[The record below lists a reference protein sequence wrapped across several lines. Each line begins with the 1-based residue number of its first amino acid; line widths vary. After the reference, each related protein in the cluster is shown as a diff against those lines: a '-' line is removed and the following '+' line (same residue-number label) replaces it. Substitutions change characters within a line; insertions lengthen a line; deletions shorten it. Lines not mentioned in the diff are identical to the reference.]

1 VRKNLVISFV
11 QKHVQLLVSVGSVI
25 VLSRLVSPEETGVFS
40 IGVAIAALTHAVR
53 DFGVGNFLVKEAEL
67 NIGKVRTAFTVSLII
82 AAVLCV
88 VLLAA
93 SVPVARF
100 YNKPEV
106 ATVIWLTTLGLLIS
120 PFSTVNM
127 ALMLRDGRFPDM
139 FKASMASAFANAGV
153 SILCAWHGMGA
164 TALALGTLA
173 SSVALVL
180 VSNLLMRDFGM
191 YQLSLGYWGQISRF
205 GMHMTVSGVADQL
218 GQRAS
223 DLIVGK
229 LVGFGAVG
237 LLSRSGTLITMVQDS
252 MQSSIMPV
260 VLTSMAEDT
269 RKTGNFVPLML
280 KSLSYFTVVM
290 WPVFALISIYAH
302 DAILVLFGAKWIG
315 AAPYTSILCVGA
327 GFAAMTALVSTVC
340 NAADRAHLLSRYSSA
355 TQGVR
360 VLLIAIGALLGDLRY
375 VVGMLVLAEMIQCVL
390 AYQCVRRAV
399 EVDLGRLV
407 LHCWR
412 SLIATALVVLVMLP
426 LSSVLPFPPLVRLLI
441 VSVAGVVAWIGAT
454 CIVRHPIVHE
464 LHSLRMLIASR
475 LRAPKPRSQP

>member
-1 VRKNLVISFV
+1 VRKNLALSFI
-11 QKHVQLLVSVGSVI
+11 QKHLQLLVSIVSVM

-40 IGVAIAALTHAVR
+40 IGVAIAALTHVVR

-67 NIGKVRTAFTVSLII
+67 DHGKVRTAFTVSLII
-82 AAVLCV
+82 AVALSL

-100 YNKPEV
+100 YAKPEI

-127 ALMLRDGRFPDM
+127 ALMLREGRFGDM
-139 FKASMASAFANAGV
+139 LKASMASAIANAGV
-153 SILCAWHGMGA
+153 SIACAWVGMGA

-191 YQLSLGYWGQISRF
+191 YRLSLSYWSQISRF
-205 GMHMTVSGVADQL
+205 GMHMTVSGLSEQM

-229 LVGFGAVG
+229 LVGFSAVG

-252 MQSSIMPV
+252 MQSSVMPV
-260 VLTSMAEDT
+260 VLTGMAEHA

-327 GFAAMTALVSTVC
+327 AFAAMTALVSTIC
-340 NAADRAHLLSRYSSA
+340 NAANRAYLLSRYSAAS
-355 TQGVR
+355 QGVR
-360 VLLIAIGALLGDLRY
+360 VILIAIGAALGDLRY
-375 VVGMLVLAEMIQCVL
+375 VVTLLVVAEMVQCVM
-390 AYQCVRRAV
+390 AYYCVRFAIGI
-399 EVDLGRLV
+399 DLASLV
-407 LHCWR
+407 RHCWR
-412 SLIATALVVLVMLP
+412 SLVVAALVTIIMLP
-426 LSSVLPFPPLVRLLI
+426 LALVTPYAPLLRLVI
-441 VSVAGVVAWIGAT
+441 AGLAGAAVWVGAV
-454 CIVRHPIVHE
+454 CLVRHPIVQE
-464 LHSLRMLIASR
+464 LNSIRILIATR
-475 LRAPKPRSQP
+475 LRAA